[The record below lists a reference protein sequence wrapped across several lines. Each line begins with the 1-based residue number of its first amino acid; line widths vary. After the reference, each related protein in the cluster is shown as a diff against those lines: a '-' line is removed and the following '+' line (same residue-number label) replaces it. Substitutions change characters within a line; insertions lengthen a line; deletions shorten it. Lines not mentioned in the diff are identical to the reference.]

1 MPSYSP
7 SEPVVRRPA
16 IPSTQLSDETVLLSV
31 EQQSYFGM
39 RATSQRIWQL
49 LEQPRTLQQI
59 LDALLL
65 EYEVDPQQCQ
75 REVTAFMDSLWAAGL
90 IQPAIPSAS
99 TSPQPGSAQKRRP

>member
-1 MPSYSP
+1 MSNYRP

-16 IPSTQLSDETVLLSV
+16 IPSTELRDETVLLSL
-31 EQQSYFGM
+31 EQQSYFSM

-49 LEQPRTLQQI
+49 LEQPRTLQQL

-65 EYEVDPQQCQ
+65 EYEVDPRQCE

-90 IQPAIPSAS
+90 IQPAS
-99 TSPQPGSAQKRRP
+99 TSQPDSRQQGQT